1 MGDPRKFHSWCATS
15 YWLTGPKKSISGTQR
30 IGGVCVSAWPYTP
43 SEPQVDSWQRP
54 SVQPHAF
61 FVSLVEHSLAFLPAP
76 TETVP
81 GRALSHASDELTVQ
95 SCRLGTLRT
104 ESILTSNFFTLV
116 CKKRK
121 PLSCRVAGPGCV
133 MILESQMLFLAEC
146 QGQTI
151 QGTLVKE
158 K

>member
-1 MGDPRKFHSWCATS
+1 MCNFLLADRTKKIHFRDSADRWC
-15 YWLTGPKKSISGTQR
+15 LRISLALYPFRAQ
-30 IGGVCVSAWPYTP
+30 A
-43 SEPQVDSWQRP
+43 DSWQRP

-61 FVSLVEHSLAFLPAP
+61 FVSLVEHSLALLPAP